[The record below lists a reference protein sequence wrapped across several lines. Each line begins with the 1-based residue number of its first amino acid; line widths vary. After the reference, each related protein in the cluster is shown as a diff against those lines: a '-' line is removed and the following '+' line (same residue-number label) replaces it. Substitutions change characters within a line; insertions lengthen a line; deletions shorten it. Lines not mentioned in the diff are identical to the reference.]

1 VPIGFEPVRAGCDP
15 ARRTV
20 EEDEDADFRT
30 AGCDL
35 FDTTVCDTRGRTAA
49 VESSPASAPQCW
61 QNDFVSDERRPQF
74 WHSMREF

>member
-1 VPIGFEPVRAGCDP
+1 MPIGFEPLRAGRDP

-20 EEDEDADFRT
+20 VEEDEDVRAT
-30 AGCDL
+30 ACGL
-35 FDTTVCDTRGRTAA
+35 FETTVCDMRGGTAA

-61 QNDFVSDERRPQF
+61 QNDFVSEERRPQF